1 MEPWDK
7 SGIDFGQ
14 QIKKDV
20 KKIVVALDLNS
31 HSLEKA
37 LEYDADMIVIHH
49 PFFWEENRE
58 EEYEI
63 NPYKKNLYEK
73 AIWKGLICY
82 SMHTNYDNAKDGMWM
97 QVARNLGFKK
107 IINENKYGVRIDEA
121 TNTKKVLELL
131 KNKNIKV
138 KDKSVTPKQEFDSI
152 VIYPGSGD
160 MKSIVKSAQIPNTLI
175 ISSDKKWSEWM
186 TINEMNINFIEVEH
200 SIEDAFVEHVAK
212 VIKNEF
218 KEIQLIKVNV
228 K

>member
-7 SGIDFGQ
+7 SGIDFGK

-31 HSLEKA
+31 ASLEKA
-37 LEYDADMIVIHH
+37 LEYDADMMVIHH

-63 NPYKKNLYEK
+63 SPYKKNLYEK

-82 SMHTNYDNAKDGMWM
+82 SIHTNYDNAKDGMWM
-97 QVARNLGFKK
+97 QVAKNLGFKK

-121 TNTKKVLELL
+121 TNAKKILELL
-131 KNKNIKV
+131 KNKGIRVRDKNI
-138 KDKSVTPKQEFDSI
+138 SPKQEFESI

-160 MKSIVKSAQIPNTLI
+160 MKSIAKSAQIPNTLI

-186 TINEMNINFIEVEH
+186 TIKEMNINFIEVEH